1 MLEHKIDKNKF
12 VDFCNGDVKGEDTET
27 LNHFGAYSQQRCK
40 HQYYCAVDCILQ
52 ILFSSYLISPYHSIN
67 YQLQKSEAFQSVHH
81 VTFILCYTV
90 LYDFLAL
97 VFALIRV
104 RKH

>member
-40 HQYYCAVDCILQ
+40 HQYYCAVDCIETV
-52 ILFSSYLISPYHSIN
+52 SS
-67 YQLQKSEAFQSVHH
+67 FV
-81 VTFILCYTV
+81 
-90 LYDFLAL
+90 
-97 VFALIRV
+97 
-104 RKH
+104 